1 MIIFFW
7 INAQNIYLNYIVYVF
22 IIIILFWGVE
32 VAPAYHEVI
41 KKLKMNH
48 LWLYMLHDISHSMPQ
63 RLQNVIKN
71 KWGMPVTE
79 VLNTCTRKSNK
90 HLLKISCKNKVLIK
104 SFSLWNW
111 IGTNFW
117 DTLYIYDAPDKVFNA
132 VCDLI
137 QIPSRLRSQKTR
149 YIATDHDDAN
159 ITFGFPVVF
168 WAPGKIHWLRRNPR
182 QSWILDCAPW
192 IPDSR
197 YFVSG
202 FWVPIVSGIR
212 DSFRCI
218 PESKAQ
224 YSGYHKYKYPGFRI
238 SQAKLPGFRNTY
250 SLTWGEGNFSSPI
263 HS

>member
-117 DTLYIYDAPDKVFNA
+117 DTLYLYDVPGKVFNA

-137 QIPSRLRSQKTR
+137 QFPSRLRSRKTR
-149 YIATDHDDAN
+149 YIATDHDDAI
-159 ITFGFPVVF
+159 ITCGVLGSWENPLVKKESKTVLVSGLRAVESGFQ
-168 WAPGKIHWLRRNPR
+168 ILC
-182 QSWILDCAPW
+182 QWILG
-192 IPDSR
+192 SNR
-197 YFVSG
+197 
-202 FWVPIVSGIR
+202 
-212 DSFRCI
+212 
-218 PESKAQ
+218 
-224 YSGYHKYKYPGFRI
+224 
-238 SQAKLPGFRNTY
+238 
-250 SLTWGEGNFSSPI
+250 
-263 HS
+263 